1 MEKSFYD
8 IVKSLSWQEVTDSI
22 YSKTENDV
30 VRALSKKYLD
40 IEGAYT
46 TRMKIKCDMDE
57 LKEYYQGF
65 TNMEFEDESI
75 ILELEKP
82 VKLTIEDDE
91 LVISYK

>member
-1 MEKSFYD
+1 
-8 IVKSLSWQEVTDSI
+8 
-22 YSKTENDV
+22 
-30 VRALSKKYLD
+30 
-40 IEGAYT
+40 
-46 TRMKIKCDMDE
+46 MDE